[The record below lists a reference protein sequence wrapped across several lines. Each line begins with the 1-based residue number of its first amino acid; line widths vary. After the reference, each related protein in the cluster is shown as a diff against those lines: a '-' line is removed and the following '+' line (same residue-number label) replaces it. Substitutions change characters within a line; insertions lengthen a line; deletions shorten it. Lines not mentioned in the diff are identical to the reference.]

1 MERANIDPFQ
11 SHDTLAIPVKEESVD
26 RNLAI
31 KQTNS
36 QKSQEC
42 GYLVKIV
49 GVVAIYENSFEIGND
64 PYRFNSRNKNL
75 R

>member
-49 GVVAIYENSFEIGND
+49 GG
-64 PYRFNSRNKNL
+64 SRDI
-75 R
+75 